1 MSNRK
6 FAGKLIRVISAA
18 MAALFIFSPTSFFTE
33 VKALP
38 ISSYAFKTTKT
49 EEEFRVAVGVRYGSS
64 AYPLHAITSPYGFVF
79 GEAEITRTEHNFTP
93 LYTIEE
99 TDIAAVVDTNLT
111 IGYQSCEIAT
121 KESETDIGGYHVEI
135 THSSRNVWN
144 NLEDLKTIFI
154 SQYEHVFPA
163 YINGQ
168 KTIRI
173 GSYTN

>member
-18 MAALFIFSPTSFFTE
+18 MAALFIFSPTSFVTE
-33 VKALP
+33 IKALP
-38 ISSYAFKTTKT
+38 ISSYAFSTVKT

-99 TDIAAVVDTNLT
+99 TDIAAVGQDMNL
-111 IGYQSCEIAT
+111 IGCVQPA
-121 KESETDIGGYHVEI
+121 DIRFPDNHRVYVMVQQNSLGVPG
-135 THSSRNVWN
+135 RNI
-144 NLEDLKTIFI
+144 DDF
-154 SQYEHVFPA
+154 HVFFDV
-163 YINGQ
+163 
-168 KTIRI
+168 
-173 GSYTN
+173 